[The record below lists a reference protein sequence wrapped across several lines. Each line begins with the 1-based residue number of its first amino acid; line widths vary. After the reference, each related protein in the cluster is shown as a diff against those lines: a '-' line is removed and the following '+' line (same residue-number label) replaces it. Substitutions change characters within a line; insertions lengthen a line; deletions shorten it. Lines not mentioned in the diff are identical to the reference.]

1 MNDLAQQMI
10 APGLS
15 LVFVAGG
22 GWFTLE
28 AVADESKQLQAKVE
42 ELEKDVGSQDVL
54 EVKVQQVE
62 DRLEKMEKLLEKTIE
77 SQQIQMQNQSAICQ
91 ATNAN
96 CR

>member
-10 APGLS
+10 APVLS

-62 DRLEKMEKLLEKTIE
+62 DRLEKMEKLLEKTIDL
-77 SQQIQMQNQSAICQ
+77 QTKQAINTARICSATG
-91 ATNAN
+91 AD